1 MLNAKKRFIDNM
13 KSETE
18 AYMYNLSSIIPG
30 FTGECIDSLMS
41 AYPAM
46 AEKAVTQMT
55 LIACEKYPEAFC
67 QCVISNGCS
76 DYLLNRKN
84 DSVLIRGGSLT
95 HFGKTMME
103 LYKAVLKSIASDPS
117 TPSGQH
123 NAMQLEFVQKQ
134 LSARIK

>member
-1 MLNAKKRFIDNM
+1 MLNAKKRFIDEM
-13 KSETE
+13 KAETE
-18 AYMYNLSSIIPG
+18 AYIYNLSSTVPG
-30 FTGECIDSLMS
+30 FTGECADALMA

-46 AEKAVTQMT
+46 AEKAITQMT

-67 QCVISNGCS
+67 QCVISNGCT

-84 DSVLIRGGSLT
+84 DGALIAGGSLT
-95 HFGKTMME
+95 TFGNAMWE
-103 LYKAVLKSIASDPS
+103 LYKAVMKSIAADPS

-134 LSARIK
+134 LAARMK